1 MDVDYE
7 GVPKE
12 IQSAAQTPFQWVSYV
27 AVPFVG
33 KVLKCINGQPVEWL
47 ADFPKAQA
55 QEHMQQPKPDLKIKT
70 PPYDEKDFWAATP
83 NSSYTYSSDY

>member
-1 MDVDYE
+1 MDVDSE
-7 GVPKE
+7 GV
-12 IQSAAQTPFQWVSYV
+12 QNTVQTTFQWVSYI

-47 ADFPKAQA
+47 ADFPKGQP
-55 QEHMQQPKPDLKIKT
+55 QQPVQQPKPDLKIKT

-83 NSSYTYSSDY
+83 SSCYTDASGY